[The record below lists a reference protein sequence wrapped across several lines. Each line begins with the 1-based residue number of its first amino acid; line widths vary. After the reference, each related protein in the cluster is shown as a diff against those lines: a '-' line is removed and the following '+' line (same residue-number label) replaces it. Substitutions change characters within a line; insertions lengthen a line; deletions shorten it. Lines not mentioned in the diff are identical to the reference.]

1 MEIEGVTLTHPER
14 VVYPDAGITKADLAR
29 YYVAVAPLMLP
40 HIAGRPLSLVRCP
53 QGQGGPCFYQKH
65 WTHTVPPGLGTVD
78 IEEDDEEPGDYV
90 FVRDVRGLIALVQYG
105 VLELHVWG
113 ARADDVDKP
122 DRVVFDLDPA
132 PDVEWADV
140 MATARD
146 VKAVLSECGL
156 DCWVKTSGGK
166 GMHVVVPIA
175 RRVGWDDVRDFARLV
190 TAHLLERNPE
200 GLVDVASKAA
210 RPGKIFIDYLRNAR
224 SATSVAPWSTRSR
237 EGAPVSVPLPWT
249 QSRSL
254 ASGHGLSIKAA
265 ASRAKRLR
273 VDPWAGM
280 LTSRQGLSAAV
291 MRSLMQAR

>member
-1 MEIEGVTLTHPER
+1 MEIEGITLTHPER
-14 VVYPDAGITKADLAR
+14 IVYPDAGITKEQLAR

-40 HIAGRPLSLVRCP
+40 HMAGRPLSLMRCP
-53 QGQGGPCFYQKH
+53 QGQSGQCFYQKH

-78 IEEDDEEPGDYV
+78 IEKDDDAPGDYV
-90 FVRDVRGLIALVQYG
+90 FVRDVRGLVALVQYG
-105 VLELHVWG
+105 VLELHIWG

-132 PDVEWADV
+132 PDVEWAAL

-146 VKAVLSECGL
+146 VKTVLGGCGL
-156 DCWVKTSGGK
+156 DSWIKTSGGK
-166 GMHVVVPIA
+166 GVHVVVPIV
-175 RRVGWDDVRDFARLV
+175 RRVSWDDVRDFARLV
-190 TAHLLERNPE
+190 TAHLLERNSE

-224 SATSVAPWSTRSR
+224 GATSVAPWSTRAR

-249 QSRSL
+249 QLRSL
-254 ASGHGLSIKAA
+254 ASGNAVALSAA

-273 VDPWAGM
+273 TDPWAGM

-291 MRSLMQAR
+291 MRSLMQR